1 MIYLQLFWTFFK
13 IGLFTIGGGQA
24 MIPMISQEVVEK
36 GWLTLDEVQS
46 FIAISGSTPGP
57 FAVNIATYTGV
68 SVLQS
73 AGVGESILGAI
84 CATFG
89 VVLPSLVIIT
99 LIALAFS
106 NFIKKPAVQSVFVY
120 VRSTVTGLL
129 IAVFVGFVLSTLFAR
144 TRTIRCDRHLPFRIT
159 FRAVA
164 YQNQRKN
171 SATYMVDNH
180 IRRDRHAVLRIYS
193 HLISAVRNV
202 KFSLKKHTFELF

>member
-1 MIYLQLFWTFFK
+1 MIFLQLFWTFFK

-24 MIPMISQEVVEK
+24 MIPMISQEVGEK

-46 FIAISGSTPGP
+46 FIAISESTPGP

-129 IAVFVGFVLSTLFAR
+129 IAVFVGFVLSTLLGVSSVLSHEPVQFDVIGTCLFALLFGLSL
-144 TRTIRCDRHLPFRIT
+144 IRIKGKTLQPIWL
-159 FRAVA
+159 
-164 YQNQRKN
+164 
-171 SATYMVDNH
+171 
-180 IRRDRHAVLRIYS
+180 II
-193 HLISAVRNV
+193 ISAVIGTLCYG
-202 KFSLKKHTFELF
+202 FIPI

>member
-46 FIAISGSTPGP
+46 FIAISESTPGP

-73 AGVGESILGAI
+73 VGVGESILGAI

-129 IAVFVGFVLSTLFAR
+129 IAVFVGFVLSTLLGVSSVLSHEPVQFDVIGTCLFALLFGLSL
-144 TRTIRCDRHLPFRIT
+144 IRIKGKTLQPIWL
-159 FRAVA
+159 
-164 YQNQRKN
+164 
-171 SATYMVDNH
+171 
-180 IRRDRHAVLRIYS
+180 II
-193 HLISAVRNV
+193 ISAVIGTLCYG
-202 KFSLKKHTFELF
+202 FIPI

>member
-36 GWLTLDEVQS
+36 GWLALDEVQS
-46 FIAISGSTPGP
+46 FIAISESTPGP

-129 IAVFVGFVLSTLFAR
+129 IAVFVGFVLSTLLGVSSVLSHEPVQFDVIGTCLFALLFGLSL
-144 TRTIRCDRHLPFRIT
+144 IRIKGKTLQPIWLIIIA
-159 FRAVA
+159 AVIGTLC
-164 YQNQRKN
+164 YGF
-171 SATYMVDNH
+171 
-180 IRRDRHAVLRIYS
+180 IPI
-193 HLISAVRNV
+193 
-202 KFSLKKHTFELF
+202 

>member
-46 FIAISGSTPGP
+46 FIAISESSPGP

-129 IAVFVGFVLSTLFAR
+129 IAVFVGFVLSTLLGVSSVLSHEPVQFDVIGTCLFALLFGLSFIKIKGK
-144 TRTIRCDRHLPFRIT
+144 TLQPIWLIIIA
-159 FRAVA
+159 AVIGTLC
-164 YQNQRKN
+164 YGF
-171 SATYMVDNH
+171 
-180 IRRDRHAVLRIYS
+180 IPL
-193 HLISAVRNV
+193 
-202 KFSLKKHTFELF
+202 

>member
-46 FIAISGSTPGP
+46 FIAISESTPGP

-129 IAVFVGFVLSTLFAR
+129 IAVFVGFVLSTLLGVSSVLSHEPVQFDVIGTCLFALLFGLSLIKIKGK
-144 TRTIRCDRHLPFRIT
+144 TLQPIWLIIIA
-159 FRAVA
+159 AVIGTLC
-164 YQNQRKN
+164 YGF
-171 SATYMVDNH
+171 
-180 IRRDRHAVLRIYS
+180 IPI
-193 HLISAVRNV
+193 
-202 KFSLKKHTFELF
+202 

>member
-46 FIAISGSTPGP
+46 FIAISESTPGP

-129 IAVFVGFVLSTLFAR
+129 IAVFAGFVLSTLLGISSVLLHEPVQFDAIGTCLFALLFGLSL
-144 TRTIRCDRHLPFRIT
+144 IRIKGKTLQPIWL
-159 FRAVA
+159 
-164 YQNQRKN
+164 
-171 SATYMVDNH
+171 
-180 IRRDRHAVLRIYS
+180 II
-193 HLISAVRNV
+193 ISAVIGTLCYG
-202 KFSLKKHTFELF
+202 FIPI

>member
-46 FIAISGSTPGP
+46 FIAISESTPGP

-68 SVLQS
+68 SLLQS

-99 LIALAFS
+99 MIALAFS

-129 IAVFVGFVLSTLFAR
+129 IAVFAGFVLSTLLGVSSVLSHEPVQFDVIGTCLFALLFGLSL
-144 TRTIRCDRHLPFRIT
+144 IRIKGKTLQPIWL
-159 FRAVA
+159 
-164 YQNQRKN
+164 
-171 SATYMVDNH
+171 
-180 IRRDRHAVLRIYS
+180 II
-193 HLISAVRNV
+193 ISAVIGTLCYG
-202 KFSLKKHTFELF
+202 FIPI

>member
-46 FIAISGSTPGP
+46 FIAISESTPGP

-73 AGVGESILGAI
+73 AGVGESMLGAI

-129 IAVFVGFVLSTLFAR
+129 IAVFVGFVLSTLLGVSSVLSHEPVQFDVIGTCLFALLFGLSL
-144 TRTIRCDRHLPFRIT
+144 IRIKGKTLQPIWL
-159 FRAVA
+159 
-164 YQNQRKN
+164 
-171 SATYMVDNH
+171 
-180 IRRDRHAVLRIYS
+180 II
-193 HLISAVRNV
+193 ISAVIGTLCYG
-202 KFSLKKHTFELF
+202 FIPI

>member
-46 FIAISGSTPGP
+46 FIAISESTPGP

-129 IAVFVGFVLSTLFAR
+129 IAVFAGFVLSTLLGISSVLSHEPIQFDVIGTCLFALLFGLSL
-144 TRTIRCDRHLPFRIT
+144 IRIKGKTLQPIWL
-159 FRAVA
+159 
-164 YQNQRKN
+164 
-171 SATYMVDNH
+171 
-180 IRRDRHAVLRIYS
+180 II
-193 HLISAVRNV
+193 ISAVIGTLCYG
-202 KFSLKKHTFELF
+202 FIPI

>member
-46 FIAISGSTPGP
+46 FIAISESTPGP

-129 IAVFVGFVLSTLFAR
+129 IAVFVGFVLSTLLGISSVLSHEPVQFDVIGTCLFALLFGLSL
-144 TRTIRCDRHLPFRIT
+144 IRIKGKTLQPIWL
-159 FRAVA
+159 
-164 YQNQRKN
+164 
-171 SATYMVDNH
+171 
-180 IRRDRHAVLRIYS
+180 II
-193 HLISAVRNV
+193 ISAVIGTLCYG
-202 KFSLKKHTFELF
+202 FIPI

>member
-24 MIPMISQEVVEK
+24 MIPIISQEVVEK

-46 FIAISGSTPGP
+46 FIAISESTPGP

-129 IAVFVGFVLSTLFAR
+129 IAVFVGFVLSTLLGVSSVLSHEPVQFDVIGTCLFALLFGLSL
-144 TRTIRCDRHLPFRIT
+144 IRIKGKTLQPIWLIIIA
-159 FRAVA
+159 AVIGTLC
-164 YQNQRKN
+164 YGF
-171 SATYMVDNH
+171 
-180 IRRDRHAVLRIYS
+180 IPI
-193 HLISAVRNV
+193 
-202 KFSLKKHTFELF
+202 

>member
-46 FIAISGSTPGP
+46 FIAISESTPGP

-84 CATFG
+84 CTTFG

-129 IAVFVGFVLSTLFAR
+129 IAVFVGFVLSTLLGVSSVLSHEPIQFDVIGTCLFALLFGLSLIKIKGK
-144 TRTIRCDRHLPFRIT
+144 TMQPIWLI
-159 FRAVA
+159 
-164 YQNQRKN
+164 
-171 SATYMVDNH
+171 
-180 IRRDRHAVLRIYS
+180 I
-193 HLISAVRNV
+193 ISAVIGTLCYG
-202 KFSLKKHTFELF
+202 FIPL

>member
-24 MIPMISQEVVEK
+24 MIPMISQEVVGK
-36 GWLTLDEVQS
+36 GWLTIEEVQS
-46 FIAISGSTPGP
+46 FIAISESTPGP

-99 LIALAFS
+99 LIAMAFS
-106 NFIKKPAVQSVFVY
+106 NFIKKPAVQGVFSY

-129 IAVFVGFVLSTLFAR
+129 LAVLVGFILSTLFG
-144 TRTIRCDRHLPFRIT
+144 I
-159 FRAVA
+159 
-164 YQNQRKN
+164 
-171 SATYMVDNH
+171 SS
-180 IRRDRHAVLRIYS
+180 VLS
-193 HLISAVRNV
+193 HEPIQFDVIGTCLFVFLLGISLVKIKGKTLQPIVIILISAVVGTLCYGFIR
-202 KFSLKKHTFELF
+202 L

>member
-46 FIAISGSTPGP
+46 FIAISESTPGP

-84 CATFG
+84 CATLG

-129 IAVFVGFVLSTLFAR
+129 IAVFAGFVLSTLLGVSSVLSHEPVQFDVIGTCLFALLFGLSL
-144 TRTIRCDRHLPFRIT
+144 IRIKGKTLQPIWLIIIA
-159 FRAVA
+159 AVIGTLC
-164 YQNQRKN
+164 YGF
-171 SATYMVDNH
+171 
-180 IRRDRHAVLRIYS
+180 IPL
-193 HLISAVRNV
+193 
-202 KFSLKKHTFELF
+202 

>member
-46 FIAISGSTPGP
+46 FIAISESTPGP

-129 IAVFVGFVLSTLFAR
+129 IAVFVGFVLSTLLGISSVLSHEPVQFDVIGTCLFALLFGLSL
-144 TRTIRCDRHLPFRIT
+144 IRIKGKTLQPIWLIIIA
-159 FRAVA
+159 AVIGTLC
-164 YQNQRKN
+164 YGF
-171 SATYMVDNH
+171 
-180 IRRDRHAVLRIYS
+180 IPI
-193 HLISAVRNV
+193 
-202 KFSLKKHTFELF
+202 

>member
-46 FIAISGSTPGP
+46 FIAISESTPGP

-129 IAVFVGFVLSTLFAR
+129 IAVFVGFVLSTLLGISSVLSHEHVQFDVIGTCLFALLFGLSL
-144 TRTIRCDRHLPFRIT
+144 IRIKGKTLQPIWLIIIA
-159 FRAVA
+159 AVIGTLC
-164 YQNQRKN
+164 YGF
-171 SATYMVDNH
+171 
-180 IRRDRHAVLRIYS
+180 IPI
-193 HLISAVRNV
+193 
-202 KFSLKKHTFELF
+202 

>member
-46 FIAISGSTPGP
+46 FIAISESTPGP

-99 LIALAFS
+99 LIALTFS

-129 IAVFVGFVLSTLFAR
+129 IAVFVGFVLSTLLGISSVLSHEPVQFDVIGTCLFALLFGLSL
-144 TRTIRCDRHLPFRIT
+144 IRIKGKTLQPIWLIIIA
-159 FRAVA
+159 AVIGTLC
-164 YQNQRKN
+164 YGF
-171 SATYMVDNH
+171 
-180 IRRDRHAVLRIYS
+180 IPI
-193 HLISAVRNV
+193 
-202 KFSLKKHTFELF
+202 

>member
-46 FIAISGSTPGP
+46 FIAISESTPGP

-129 IAVFVGFVLSTLFAR
+129 IAVFAGFVLSTLLGISSVLSHEPVQFDEIGTCLFALLFGLSLIKIKGK
-144 TRTIRCDRHLPFRIT
+144 TLQPIWLI
-159 FRAVA
+159 
-164 YQNQRKN
+164 
-171 SATYMVDNH
+171 
-180 IRRDRHAVLRIYS
+180 I
-193 HLISAVRNV
+193 ISAVIGTLCYG
-202 KFSLKKHTFELF
+202 FIPI

>member
-46 FIAISGSTPGP
+46 FIAISESTPGP

-129 IAVFVGFVLSTLFAR
+129 IAVFVGFVLSTLLGVSSVLSHEPVQFDVIGTCLFALLFGLSL
-144 TRTIRCDRHLPFRIT
+144 IRIKGKTLQPIWL
-159 FRAVA
+159 
-164 YQNQRKN
+164 
-171 SATYMVDNH
+171 
-180 IRRDRHAVLRIYS
+180 II
-193 HLISAVRNV
+193 ISAVIGTLCYG
-202 KFSLKKHTFELF
+202 FIPI

>member
-36 GWLTLDEVQS
+36 GWLTLDKVQS
-46 FIAISGSTPGP
+46 FIAISESTPGP

-129 IAVFVGFVLSTLFAR
+129 IAVFVGFVLSTLLGVSSVLSHEPVQFDVIGTCLFALLFGLSL
-144 TRTIRCDRHLPFRIT
+144 IRIKGKTLQPIWL
-159 FRAVA
+159 
-164 YQNQRKN
+164 
-171 SATYMVDNH
+171 
-180 IRRDRHAVLRIYS
+180 II
-193 HLISAVRNV
+193 ISAVIGTLCYG
-202 KFSLKKHTFELF
+202 FIPI

>member
-36 GWLTLDEVQS
+36 GWLALDEVQS
-46 FIAISGSTPGP
+46 FIAISESTPGP

-129 IAVFVGFVLSTLFAR
+129 IAVFAGFVLSTLLGVSSVLSHEPVQFDVIGTCLFALLFGLSL
-144 TRTIRCDRHLPFRIT
+144 IRIKGKTLQPIWL
-159 FRAVA
+159 
-164 YQNQRKN
+164 
-171 SATYMVDNH
+171 
-180 IRRDRHAVLRIYS
+180 II
-193 HLISAVRNV
+193 ISAVIGTLCYG
-202 KFSLKKHTFELF
+202 FIPI

>member
-46 FIAISGSTPGP
+46 FIAISESTPGP

-73 AGVGESILGAI
+73 AGVEESILGAI

-129 IAVFVGFVLSTLFAR
+129 IAVFVGFVLSTLLGISSVLSHEPVQFDVIGTCLFALLFGLSL
-144 TRTIRCDRHLPFRIT
+144 IRIKGKTLQPIWLIIIA
-159 FRAVA
+159 AVIGTLC
-164 YQNQRKN
+164 YGF
-171 SATYMVDNH
+171 
-180 IRRDRHAVLRIYS
+180 IPI
-193 HLISAVRNV
+193 
-202 KFSLKKHTFELF
+202 

>member
-46 FIAISGSTPGP
+46 FIAISESTPGP

-84 CATFG
+84 CATLG

-129 IAVFVGFVLSTLFAR
+129 IAVFAGFVLSTLLGVSSVLSHEPVQFDVIGTCLFALLFGLSL
-144 TRTIRCDRHLPFRIT
+144 IRIKGKTLQPIWL
-159 FRAVA
+159 
-164 YQNQRKN
+164 
-171 SATYMVDNH
+171 
-180 IRRDRHAVLRIYS
+180 II
-193 HLISAVRNV
+193 ISAVIGTLCYG
-202 KFSLKKHTFELF
+202 FIPI

>member
-46 FIAISGSTPGP
+46 FIAISESTPGP

-73 AGVGESILGAI
+73 AGVGESILCAI

-129 IAVFVGFVLSTLFAR
+129 IAVFVGFVLSTLLGVSSVLSHEPIQFDVIGTCLFALLFGLSLIKIKGK
-144 TRTIRCDRHLPFRIT
+144 TMQPIWLI
-159 FRAVA
+159 
-164 YQNQRKN
+164 
-171 SATYMVDNH
+171 
-180 IRRDRHAVLRIYS
+180 I
-193 HLISAVRNV
+193 ISAVIGTLCYG
-202 KFSLKKHTFELF
+202 FIPL

>member
-36 GWLTLDEVQS
+36 GWLTIEEVQS
-46 FIAISGSTPGP
+46 FIAISESTPGP

-89 VVLPSLVIIT
+89 VALPSLVIIT
-99 LIALAFS
+99 LIAMAFS
-106 NFIKKPAVQSVFVY
+106 NFIKKPAVQGVFSY

-129 IAVFVGFVLSTLFAR
+129 LAVLVGFVLSTLFG
-144 TRTIRCDRHLPFRIT
+144 I
-159 FRAVA
+159 
-164 YQNQRKN
+164 
-171 SATYMVDNH
+171 SS
-180 IRRDRHAVLRIYS
+180 VLS
-193 HLISAVRNV
+193 HEPIQFDVIGTWLFVFLLGISLVKIKGKTLQPIVIILISAVVGTLCYGFIR
-202 KFSLKKHTFELF
+202 L

>member
-46 FIAISGSTPGP
+46 FIAISESTPGP

-84 CATFG
+84 CATLG

-129 IAVFVGFVLSTLFAR
+129 IAVFVGFVLSTLLGVSSVLSHEPVQFDVIGTCLFALLFGLSL
-144 TRTIRCDRHLPFRIT
+144 IRIKGKTLQPIWLIIIA
-159 FRAVA
+159 AVIGTLC
-164 YQNQRKN
+164 YGF
-171 SATYMVDNH
+171 
-180 IRRDRHAVLRIYS
+180 IPL
-193 HLISAVRNV
+193 
-202 KFSLKKHTFELF
+202 